1 MGSLETEP
9 RKPCRPIASNWRPKG
24 NFISFRDSREGC
36 VEARE
41 EIESGMELKL
51 ESGNSEGKE
60 QSNQP
65 LRVWQAGRQCSHVP
79 GRISEQEVCRRRRI
93 RSQVNSNKLP
103 GKSPRV
109 GFRM

>member
-24 NFISFRDSREGC
+24 NFISLRDSREGC

-65 LRVWQAGRQCSHVP
+65 LRVWQAGRQAGSAVTSQGGYQNKRFAEGEELGHRLIV
-79 GRISEQEVCRRRRI
+79 ISFQAKVQE
-93 RSQVNSNKLP
+93 
-103 GKSPRV
+103 
-109 GFRM
+109 